1 MPIKPLFV
9 MTAML
14 AFAGGSV
21 AQEQARVLSSTPV
34 LVPGSVPAQ
43 TAYNV
48 VYEYAGQQYSV
59 QFPYDPGAFVSLQIT
74 PIAPAPVVQ
83 APQPVYVQPMPPV
96 TVVNP
101 VLVSPYP
108 GPYYYGPPPF
118 TFNFGF
124 GYYRHS
130 RR

>member
-1 MPIKPLFV
+1 
-9 MTAML
+9 MTCHKWFITALL
-14 AFAGGSV
+14 AFTSV
-21 AQEQARVLSSTPV
+21 AWAQEQARVLSSTPV
-34 LVPGSVPAQ
+34 VVPGSVPAQ

-83 APQPVYVQPMPPV
+83 APQPVYVQTAPPV

-124 GYYRHS
+124 GYYRHY

>member
-1 MPIKPLFV
+1 MKTKFLLI
-9 MTAML
+9 MATML
-14 AFAGGSV
+14 AFSGLSM
-21 AQEQARVLSSTPV
+21 AQEQVRVLSSTPV

-74 PIAPAPVVQ
+74 PMAPAPVVQ
-83 APQPVYVQPMPPV
+83 APQPVYVQAMPPV

-108 GPYYYGPPPF
+108 GPYYYGPSPF

-124 GYYRHS
+124 GYYRHIH
-130 RR
+130 R

>member
-1 MPIKPLFV
+1 MSTNPILLIV
-9 MTAML
+9 LLLCSSM
-14 AFAGGSV
+14 SW
-21 AQEQARVLSSTPV
+21 AQEQGRVISSTPV
-34 LVPGSVPAQ
+34 VVQGSVPAQ

-59 QFPYDPGAFVSLQIT
+59 QFPYDPGAFVTLQI
-74 PIAPAPVVQ
+74 APVVTAPVVQ
-83 APQPVYVQPMPPV
+83 VPQPVYVQTPPVV

-101 VLVSPYP
+101 VMVSPYP

-118 TFNFGF
+118 SFNFGF
-124 GYYRHS
+124 GYYRHF